1 MRSFRMLTA
10 FLAVSA
16 GLISGCSGTPDS
28 GASASTAP
36 STASASS
43 SSAAGS
49 PPAGSATPSADTETS
64 VPAPAPATSRPT
76 AGPGQG
82 NAEFAITV
90 VPSEGAAELDYTLV
104 CSAGTPA
111 AESSHP
117 NAAAACAALKA
128 SPAILA
134 PAAPVNSQPCTQ
146 HRGRCC
152 GGLLVRPDQRMR
164 NQRMGWRQGRVGC
177 RRWSLLSSCR
187 QTTRGPGR
195 MPTCNESADTQ
206 TPTSTGG
213 QRGRNTRWRIFS
225 SPITPKSPAS

>member
-16 GLISGCSGTPDS
+16 GLISGCSGTPGS

-64 VPAPAPATSRPT
+64 VPAPAPATSRPS

-82 NAEFAITV
+82 NAELAITV
-90 VPSEGAAELDYTLV
+90 VPSQGAAELDYTLV
-104 CSAGTPA
+104 CSSGTPA

-134 PAAPVNSQPCTQ
+134 PAAPGTSQACTQ
-146 HRGRCC
+146 QY
-152 GGLLVRPDQRMR
+152 GGPQKATVTGMVDGVAVDSSFART
-164 NQRMGWRQGRVGC
+164 NGC
-177 RRWSLLSSCR
+177 
-187 QTTRGPGR
+187 
-195 MPTCNESADTQ
+195 EISAWDAAKDVLGAA
-206 TPTSTGG
+206 GG
-213 QRGRNTRWRIFS
+213 
-225 SPITPKSPAS
+225 AS